1 MGFPE
6 ILVIAIAVLV
16 LFGARKIPEMMKG
29 VGKGIREFTEEKDKI
44 SRDDKDDHK

>member
-6 ILVIAIAVLV
+6 ILIIAIAVLV

-29 VGKGIREFTEEKDKI
+29 VGKGIREFTEEKNKI
-44 SRDDKDDHK
+44 SSDEKDDHK